1 MAYSASGAR
10 IAITGS
16 CKCRAV
22 DISLSGVTMRL
33 RGGVDEHDEIAE
45 AFDGALLSARA
56 GGAHETTL
64 QYLRSEVRPPRRQNC
79 DRSLRAC
86 TAAARHGTVLVALDE
101 FHAAQH
107 PVTPPWPTT
116 CALLLRSQNVSLSR

>member
-16 CKCRAV
+16 SKCRAV

-33 RGGVDEHDEIAE
+33 LGGVDEHDEIAE

-79 DRSLRAC
+79 DRSPRAC
-86 TAAARHGTVLVALDE
+86 TAVAPFGSVLVAFVVFL
-101 FHAAQH
+101 AALFFG
-107 PVTPPWPTT
+107 V
-116 CALLLRSQNVSLSR
+116 AVVV